1 MTPPLD
7 RFLRYV
13 SFDTQSDA
21 TTGAHPSTPGQLVL
35 AREVADELRAL
46 GARDVRVSDD
56 GYAYATLPATP
67 GREEEPALGFLAHLD
82 TAPDAPG
89 AGVRPRVVRYDGG
102 FLPLGNSGRAL
113 DPAADPSLARL
124 AGRTLVVTDGTTL
137 LGADDKAGVA
147 ILVAAAERLL
157 APDAPAH
164 GAVRLAFTPDE
175 EINEGTRGFDLD
187 GFGATAAFT
196 VDGGDP
202 AALQCSNFN
211 AAQAVF
217 SVRGVPAHPG
227 TAKGAM
233 VNAIKVAT
241 EALAALPPDEC
252 PEKTE
257 GREGFY
263 HPDEISGTVASA
275 RLALLV
281 RDHDAANFERRKE
294 ELRHIARDLDAKYGA
309 GTVALELRDQYR
321 NMEDALR
328 GRPGLVRAALDAIRA
343 AGLEPY
349 LKPVRG
355 GTDGAH
361 LTERGLPCPNLG
373 TGGRRAHAETEF
385 LVVEE
390 MEAAVQIV
398 LRLACN
404 PAARSARADA

>member
-1 MTPPLD
+1 M
-7 RFLRYV
+7 
-13 SFDTQSDA
+13 
-21 TTGAHPSTPGQLVL
+21 
-35 AREVADELRAL
+35 
-46 GARDVRVSDD
+46 
-56 GYAYATLPATP
+56 
-67 GREEEPALGFLAHLD
+67 
-82 TAPDAPG
+82 
-89 AGVRPRVVRYDGG
+89 
-102 FLPLGNSGRAL
+102 
-113 DPAADPSLARL
+113 
-124 AGRTLVVTDGTTL
+124 
-137 LGADDKAGVA
+137 
-147 ILVAAAERLL
+147 
-157 APDAPAH
+157 
-164 GAVRLAFTPDE
+164 
-175 EINEGTRGFDLD
+175 
-187 GFGATAAFT
+187 
-196 VDGGDP
+196 
-202 AALQCSNFN
+202 
-211 AAQAVF
+211 
-217 SVRGVPAHPG
+217 
-227 TAKGAM
+227 
-233 VNAIKVAT
+233 
-241 EALAALPPDEC
+241 
-252 PEKTE
+252 
-257 GREGFY
+257 
-263 HPDEISGTVASA
+263 
-275 RLALLV
+275 